1 MCLKSGTIIPVYVG
15 KEENMKTSFFKRLTA
30 GILSLI
36 MLLSAVNFSAFAD
49 FVIGADGGK
58 QKLYVSYFNS
68 YYDFGGTNGTSVKG
82 SNRILLQ

>member
-1 MCLKSGTIIPVYVG
+1 MPEIRHNIPVYVG

-30 GILSLI
+30 GILSFI
-36 MLLSAVNFSAFAD
+36 MLMSAVNFSVFAD
-49 FVIGADGGK
+49 FVIGTDSNK

-68 YYDFGGTNGTSVKG
+68 YYDFWGTNGTSIKG